1 MCVHN
6 VEINFKVITCSV
18 QQVNNSSDT
27 HTGTLK
33 IIVCHWWTWSHSQL
47 WFWGSTSKKDG

>member
-1 MCVHN
+1 
-6 VEINFKVITCSV
+6 V